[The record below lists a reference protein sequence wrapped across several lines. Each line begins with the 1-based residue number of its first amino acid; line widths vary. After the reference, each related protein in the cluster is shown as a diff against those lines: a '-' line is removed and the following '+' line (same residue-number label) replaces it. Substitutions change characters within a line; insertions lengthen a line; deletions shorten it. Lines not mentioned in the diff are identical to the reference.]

1 MGRQE
6 WRLGVVAHTG
16 YLALGRLKQKD
27 REFKANV
34 NYTERDHRRK
44 KKRGRKEF
52 NGNRTVE

>member
-6 WRLGVVAHTG
+6 WRLDVVAHMG

-27 REFKANV
+27 REFKVNM
-34 NYTERDHRRK
+34 NYTEIYHRTK
-44 KKRGRKEF
+44 KKKGRKEF